1 MTSKHKIGIIVIARM
16 QSTRLPGKALRK
28 IGKYYSLELCV
39 LNCKKVKNADKV
51 ILATTKLKSDKA
63 LIQKFKKKLNIFAGE
78 SKDVL
83 KRMLDVCEKF
93 KFTDV
98 VRVTGDCPFISSNI
112 IEILIKNHKKE
123 KADITIAKKAAA
135 GTYGEVYKIKALK
148 KIFLKS
154 RSTKYSEYL
163 PYYFFHNKKNFKI
176 NEINLPSRL
185 IRNYRITLDFE
196 KDLLMFNELIKKSI
210 KKTKDLMTIDIFKI
224 LDQNPKIANINSGL
238 RLKYINKNFQKKLK
252 KFTKLSK

>member
-1 MTSKHKIGIIVIARM
+1 MISKHKIGIIVIARM

-39 LNCKKVKNADKV
+39 LNCKKVKNADQV
-51 ILATTKLKSDKA
+51 ILATTKLKSDKI
-63 LIQKFKKKLNIFAGE
+63 LIKKFKKKMNIFPGE

-83 KRMLDVCEKF
+83 KRMLDACKKF

-123 KADITIAKKAAA
+123 KADITIAKNAAA
-135 GTYGEVYKIKALK
+135 GTYGEVYKIKALNE
-148 KIFLKS
+148 IFLKS

-163 PYYFFHNKKNFKI
+163 PYYFLHNKKKFKI
-176 NEINLPSRL
+176 KKINLPSRL
-185 IRNYRITLDFE
+185 IRNYRITLDYK
-196 KDLLMFNELIKKSI
+196 KDLLMFNEMIKKSI

-252 KFTKLSK
+252 KFTRLSK